1 LNSSSPSPS
10 NQLWESERE
19 GKEEGNSSIFLLSML
34 CNGLKVISRLQFCSQ
49 FIFQLNY
56 ENDVK
61 NMTFEIIF
69 TKIINNEKFDICYK
83 IMFKK

>member
-1 LNSSSPSPS
+1 
-10 NQLWESERE
+10 
-19 GKEEGNSSIFLLSML
+19 ML